1 MSLTIAIPVFRIGCK
16 VGIDRGRAWSVVDET
31 VLWAVTRQSRSI
43 ASLAKDADL
52 PRQIVTASIARLM
65 RFRLVEVVVMEAGVA
80 FRASPYGFDI
90 ISSGA
95 ALPFFPKR
103 ISRPVSFVVEW
114 ATGDFFPTRQIRL
127 LSPNKLEQARRAGSE
142 VRVIAVEGGGPSMS
156 PDANLNRLSEIAARG
171 WNEQVAVIDSR
182 TATMHDNEYMAL
194 RVVDGMVQGLPDTA
208 GPALRRMVSEAAAL
222 PAGAERVPVTYAG
235 VQETLDH
242 EPAAHSCKFDP
253 SDIVIGGS
261 AQRACLESLIASAQ
275 SRVIIHSTFLDA
287 KRFDVLLDLI
297 RSACRRGVRFDLLW
311 GAEKD
316 EETEIRNAAEAAK
329 IAALIRSDRDLAGR
343 VIIHMRTTGSHAK
356 LILVDT
362 PDAGWIAGV
371 GSCNWVSSPF
381 QSVELTVV
389 LRDQHAVADVMVAFQ
404 QMVGRRGL
412 ADGIANELG
421 ITARDLR
428 RMPTG
433 AGTASV
439 TVVVGDGHERL
450 ARAAS
455 GQARARLVIGSNRLG
470 STARP
475 GAIMPGEVAAERA
488 GVRAV
493 VLYTQT
499 TGPIKNRH
507 GRALTEEAY
516 ANGVVLARTPKK
528 LPLHGKFVAWDQDDV
543 IVTSLNWAS
552 ASSDPDFPW
561 GDIGVHVHGTGIAS
575 SVLARL
581 EILFPE
587 IAADAGGPGY
597 RSE

>member
-1 MSLTIAIPVFRIGCK
+1 MSRIIAIPVFRISCK

-65 RFRLVEVVVMEAGVA
+65 RFRLVEVVVMQAGIA
-80 FRASPYGFDI
+80 FRASAYGFDA

-127 LSPNKLEQARRAGSE
+127 LSPNKVEQARRAGSE
-142 VRVIAVEGGGPSMS
+142 VRVLSVEGGGPSMS
-156 PDANLNRLSEIAARG
+156 PDTNLNRLSEIAARG
-171 WNEQVAVIDSR
+171 WNEQIAVIDSR

-194 RVVDGMVQGLPDTA
+194 RVVDGVVQGLPDTA
-208 GPALRRMVSEAAAL
+208 GLALRRLVAEAVAL
-222 PAGAERVPVTYAG
+222 PSGTERVPITYAG
-235 VQETLDH
+235 VRETRDH
-242 EPAAHSCKFDP
+242 EPVAHSCNFDP

-261 AQRACLESLIASAQ
+261 AQRACLESLIASAH

-287 KRFDVLLDLI
+287 KRFDVLLDLM

-316 EETEIRNAAEAAK
+316 EETESRNGTEAAK
-329 IAALIRSDRDLAGR
+329 IASLVRSDRDLAGR
-343 VIIHMRTTGSHAK
+343 FVIHVRTTGSHAK

-362 PDAGWIAGV
+362 PEAGWIAAV
-371 GSCNWVSSPF
+371 GSCNWMSSPF
-381 QSVELTVV
+381 QSVELTAV

-412 ADGIANELG
+412 SDGIANELG

-428 RMPTG
+428 RSPKG
-433 AGTASV
+433 AGAANV
-439 TVVVGDGHERL
+439 TVVVGDVHERL
-450 ARAAS
+450 LRTAS
-455 GQARARLVIGSNRLG
+455 GQARKRLVIGSNRLG

-475 GAIMPGEVAAERA
+475 GAIMPGEVASERA
-488 GVRAV
+488 GVKATL
-493 VLYTQT
+493 LYTQT

-507 GRALTEEAY
+507 GRALMEEAH
-516 ANGVVLARTPKK
+516 ANGVVLARTKK
-528 LPLHGKFVAWDQDDV
+528 LPLHGKFIAWDHDDV
-543 IVTSLNWAS
+543 VVTSLNWAS

-561 GDIGVHVHGTGIAS
+561 GDIGVHVHRTGIALN
-575 SVLARL
+575 VLAQL
-581 EILFPE
+581 ETLFPE
-587 IAADAGGPGY
+587 LATSGGGV
-597 RSE
+597 ENKQQ